1 MKDKIEELFRKTYGE
16 MPDSFTPIAPHG
28 SSRMYYRLENA
39 NHRVVAV
46 YNADRKE
53 NRAFVD
59 FAKQLRQRG
68 VNVPEII
75 AENLEEGIYLQEDLG
90 DLTLFDFI
98 QTASAEEIRQT
109 YKRIVRQLPYL
120 QITATKGFDYT
131 NAYPRSR
138 FDAQS
143 IQWDLNY
150 FKYYFLKLAD
160 IAFSEEE
167 LEKDFSSLKQYLLD
181 TDTDFFL
188 YRDFQSRNIMLKEG
202 EIFFIDFQGAR
213 QGALQY
219 DLASLLYDAKAN
231 LSEELRTDLLHTYT
245 EELKKHINFNEQEFN
260 DRFYAYV
267 YIRIMQAM
275 GSYGY
280 RGWFQQKK
288 HFLQSIPFALDNL
301 SRLQN
306 AKRLKPHLPCLNQIF
321 DRMICNEKLRQL
333 GRDTYRLR
341 LDIKSFSYKK
351 GYPHDISGNGGGYIF
366 DCRCLPNPGRYEQY
380 KQMTG
385 KDAEVVAFLEK
396 EEEVEKFYASAK
408 ALALQSIKRY
418 KQRRFT
424 NLSIYFGCTG
434 GRHRSVY
441 MAQRLAN
448 ELQKDE
454 ELDVQVSHVEQNG

>member
-39 NHRVVAV
+39 NHRVVAA
-46 YNADRKE
+46 YNADKKE

-59 FAKQLRQRG
+59 FAKQLRLRG
-68 VNVPEII
+68 VNVPEIT

-109 YKRIVRQLPYL
+109 YKRIVRQLPCL

-160 IAFSEEE
+160 TVFSEEE
-167 LEKDFSSLKQYLLD
+167 LEKDFNSLKQYLLD
-181 TDTDFFL
+181 TDTSFFL

-231 LSEELRTDLLHTYT
+231 LSEKLRTELLHTYT
-245 EELKKHINFNEQEFN
+245 EELKKHINFDEQEFT

-301 SRLQN
+301 SQLQN
-306 AKRLKPHLPCLNQIF
+306 AKRLKPHLPCLDRIFNQ
-321 DRMICNEKLRQL
+321 MICNEKLRQL
-333 GRDTYRLR
+333 GRDAYKLR

-351 GYPHDISGNGGGYIF
+351 GYPHDVSGNGGGYIF

-385 KDAEVVAFLEK
+385 KDAEVIAFLEK
-396 EEEVEKFYASAK
+396 EEEIEEFYASAK
-408 ALALQSIKRY
+408 NLVLQSIKRY

-424 NLSIYFGCTG
+424 NLCIYFGCTG

-454 ELDVQVSHVEQNG
+454 ELDVQVCHVEQNG